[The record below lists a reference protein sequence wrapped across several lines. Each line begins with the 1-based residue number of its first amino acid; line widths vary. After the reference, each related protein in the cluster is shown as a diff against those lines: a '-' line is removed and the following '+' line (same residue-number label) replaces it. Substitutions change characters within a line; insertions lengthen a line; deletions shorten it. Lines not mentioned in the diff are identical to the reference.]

1 MIELKQDMSFWTTAD
16 ASRESM
22 PILLHAVF
30 EPMHHTNA
38 AWGFPV
44 SKAGTLEN
52 SWNVN
57 RISAHK
63 SMGSKL
69 CTRKNGRVL
78 SIVPKKYKNQW
89 VNSLEFW
96 PMPTKADSLLKPVLH
111 LTSQKNQSA
120 NCSSRRVWKHQ
131 EVVWLSV
138 CKSYQT
144 NKRAIQLI
152 VTGWSEWLVQ
162 LWLWPRNK
170 HITLSQL
177 LTQLAQGVWVTDHT
191 WSNCKWPQTTIGQSF
206 LVRLW
211 AHPLCSRS
219 RGAENLA
226 KWDPSEAHHY
236 LARSIR
242 EAWVC

>member
-1 MIELKQDMSFWTTAD
+1 MFCNPVWMFHLLWSNWSRTCRSDPRLTHQENQTRLGGSQFRKLGPSKIPEMSIEFLRTRVWDQ
-16 ASRESM
+16 
-22 PILLHAVF
+22 
-30 EPMHHTNA
+30 NY
-38 AWGFPV
+38 V
-44 SKAGTLEN
+44 S
-52 SWNVN
+52 
-57 RISAHK
+57 
-63 SMGSKL
+63 
-69 CTRKNGRVL
+69 RKNGRVL

-131 EVVWLSV
+131 QVVWLSV
-138 CKSYQT
+138 FKSYQT

-177 LTQLAQGVWVTDHT
+177 LTQLAQGVWVMEHT

-206 LVRLW
+206 LVRLR

-242 EAWVC
+242 ETWVC